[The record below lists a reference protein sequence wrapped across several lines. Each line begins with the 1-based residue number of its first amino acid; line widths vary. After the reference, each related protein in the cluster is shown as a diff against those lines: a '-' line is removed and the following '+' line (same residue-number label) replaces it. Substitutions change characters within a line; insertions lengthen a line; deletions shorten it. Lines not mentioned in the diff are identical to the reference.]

1 MQGPNCKMRGPKW
14 KMQNKSPPSR
24 AANFFTPFLFFLIM
38 ALGGRCGGL
47 HTGAMAMVAPHY
59 IRPNRNSK
67 STYMSAME
75 LEI

>member
-24 AANFFTPFLFFLIM
+24 ATNFFTPFLFFFDHG
-38 ALGGRCGGL
+38 AGGGGGGRCGGL

-59 IRPNRNSK
+59 IRP
-67 STYMSAME
+67 
-75 LEI
+75 